1 MLGLKTAVNALNKE
15 IGEGERNF
23 LKNLT
28 RDAGACASE
37 RQLIPHAGMAETR
50 KSGTTF

>member
-1 MLGLKTAVNALNKE
+1 MLGLKTAVNVLNKE

-23 LKNLT
+23 LKILAC
-28 RDAGACASE
+28 DAGACESE
-37 RQLIPHAGMAETR
+37 RQLIPHAGMTDTR